1 MALVYARIQA
11 NDYNYKDKISN
22 ELDEYNQGL
31 TFDFNKSDNDDNIIS
46 VEYDN
51 KLIALVEKQGSDY
64 VVERISGTPQANKLT
79 QAIEHG
85 GEWLEKHFNLDI
97 NELTFKE
104 EELTDVKGR
113 VNLDKNII
121 YLNPLY
127 KGEYNS
133 IIEHELLHYALY
145 TQGLEYGDGTN
156 TFNTFACALG
166 VHVGYV
172 GAHAQETHVGVGAK
186 THVGVGAKTHVGARG
201 DNVGVRSKTH
211 VGKVHNNIVRVQFG

>member
-22 ELDEYNQGL
+22 ELDEYKQGL

-46 VEYDN
+46 VEYEG

-104 EELTDVKGR
+104 EELEGVKGR

-172 GAHAQETHVGVGAK
+172 GAHTQETHVGVGRETHGGVGGDNVGVRMK
-186 THVGVGAKTHVGARG
+186 THVGVGAKTHVGKA
-201 DNVGVRSKTH
+201 
-211 VGKVHNNIVRVQFG
+211 HNNIVRVQFG

>member
-104 EELTDVKGR
+104 EELEDVKGR

-127 KGEYNS
+127 KSEYNS

-172 GAHAQETHVGVGAK
+172 GVPKQETHVGVGAK
-186 THVGVGAKTHVGARG
+186 THVGVGAKTHVSVGA
-201 DNVGVRSKTH
+201 KTH
-211 VGKVHNNIVRVQFG
+211 VGTTHNNIVQVQFG

>member
-22 ELDEYNQGL
+22 ELDEYKQGL
-31 TFDFNKSDNDDNIIS
+31 TFDFKKSDNDDNIIS

-127 KGEYNS
+127 KSEYNS

-172 GAHAQETHVGVGAK
+172 GAHTQETHVGVGGE
-186 THVGVGAKTHVGARG
+186 THVGVGG
-201 DNVGVRSKTH
+201 DNVGVRMKTH
-211 VGKVHNNIVRVQFG
+211 VGKAHNNIVRVQFG

>member
-11 NDYNYKDKISN
+11 NDYNYKDKISK

-31 TFDFNKSDNDDNIIS
+31 TFDFSKSDNDDNIIS
-46 VEYDN
+46 VEYEG
-51 KLIALVEKQGSDY
+51 KLIALVEKEGNDY
-64 VVERISGTPQANKLT
+64 IVERISVTPQANKLT

-85 GEWLEKHFNLDI
+85 AEWLEKHFNLDI
-97 NELTFKE
+97 NELAFKE
-104 EELTDVKGR
+104 EELTGAKGR
-113 VNLDKNII
+113 VNLNKNII

-127 KGEYNS
+127 KSEYNS

-166 VHVGYV
+166 VDVGYV
-172 GAHAQETHVGVGAK
+172 GAPIQETHVGVGTE
-186 THVGVGAKTHVGARG
+186 THVSVGA
-201 DNVGVRSKTH
+201 KTH

>member
-11 NDYNYKDKISN
+11 SEHNYKDRISK

-31 TFDFNKSDNDDNIIS
+31 TFDFNKSDNDDNVIS
-46 VEYDN
+46 VEYEG
-51 KLIALVEKQGSDY
+51 KLIALVEKEGSDY

-85 GEWLEKHFNLDI
+85 GEWLDKHFNLDI

-104 EELTDVKGR
+104 EELTGVKGR

-127 KGEYNS
+127 KSEYKS
-133 IIEHELLHYALY
+133 IIEHELLHFALY
-145 TQGLEYGDGTN
+145 TQGLEYEDGTA
-156 TFNTFACALG
+156 TFNTFACALR
-166 VHVGYV
+166 VDVGYV
-172 GAHAQETHVGVGAK
+172 GAHPQETHVGVGTE
-186 THVGVGAKTHVGARG
+186 THVGYTR
-201 DNVGVRSKTH
+201 
-211 VGKVHNNIVRVQFG
+211 NNIVHVQFG

>member
-11 NDYNYKDKISN
+11 NEYNYKDRISK
-22 ELDEYNQGL
+22 ELDEYKQGL
-31 TFDFNKSDNDDNIIS
+31 TFDFNKSSNDDNIIS
-46 VEYDN
+46 VEYEG
-51 KLIALVEKQGSDY
+51 KLIALVEKQGTDY
-64 VVERISGTPQANKLT
+64 IVERISGTPQANKLT
-79 QAIEHG
+79 QSIEHG

-113 VNLDKNII
+113 VNLNKNII

-127 KGEYNS
+127 KEEYNS

-145 TQGLEYGDGTN
+145 TQGLEYGDDTA
-156 TFNTFACALG
+156 TFKTFASALG

-172 GAHAQETHVGVGAK
+172 GAD
-186 THVGVGAKTHVGARG
+186 THVGARTKKHVSARTPKNEVRG
-201 DNVGVRSKTH
+201 NVSALPQNDNVI
-211 VGKVHNNIVRVQFG
+211 KVKFG

>member
-22 ELDEYNQGL
+22 ELDEYKQGL

-46 VEYDN
+46 VEYEG
-51 KLIALVEKQGSDY
+51 KLIALAEKQGSDY

-85 GEWLEKHFNLDI
+85 GEWLEKHFNLYI

-104 EELTDVKGR
+104 EELEDVKGR

-127 KGEYNS
+127 KSEYNS

-172 GAHAQETHVGVGAK
+172 GVPKQETHVGVGAK
-186 THVGVGAKTHVGARG
+186 THVGVGANSIVSSTPK
-201 DNVGVRSKTH
+201 KH
-211 VGKVHNNIVRVQFG
+211 VGKAHNNIVRVQFG

>member
-22 ELDEYNQGL
+22 ELDEYKQGL
-31 TFDFNKSDNDDNIIS
+31 TFEFNKSDNDDNIIS
-46 VEYDN
+46 VEYEG

-64 VVERISGTPQANKLT
+64 IVERISGTPQANKLT

-104 EELTDVKGR
+104 KELKDVKGR
-113 VNLDKNII
+113 VNLNKNII

-127 KGEYNS
+127 KNEYNS

-156 TFNTFACALG
+156 TFKTFASALG

-172 GAHAQETHVGVGAK
+172 GVDTQETHVGVGAK
-186 THVGVGAKTHVGARG
+186 THVGVGDKTHVGVGGDIVRLVPQK
-201 DNVGVRSKTH
+201 DNVI
-211 VGKVHNNIVRVQFG
+211 KVKFG